1 MNSKRY
7 AIPSPCSEDWNKMTP
22 TEQGAFCAKCTKE
35 VLDCTSLSSKQIDHK
50 LTHSNQPCVRIY
62 PGQIDELNFLE
73 WFHTLTLKKRLKY
86 IFLFAFLLVTNGIH
100 SQDFIEPQQVVIDT
114 ADWVTQAE
122 LDATYEQQDHSQ
134 IPEYFPLHDFKW
146 EQPIGGAIATETLI
160 LGFTVIKEY
169 PEFTELCISPI
180 KAPIS
185 DFGQVKELE
194 AATVNQVAVGKNR
207 YSFQIRE
214 DFLIFHSNAII
225 TERIALKIHKK
236 DSDEIVYFDPI
247 RIPEGQREVYFDLSK
262 YENGTYIITI
272 EGETTTK
279 AIALTYW

>member
-62 PGQIDELNFLE
+62 PSQIDELNFLE
-73 WFHTLTLKKRLKY
+73 WFQTLTLKKQLKY
-86 IFLFAFLLVTNGIH
+86 IFLFAFLLVTNGVH
-100 SQDFIEPQQVVIDT
+100 SQDLIEPQQVVIDT

-122 LDATYEQQDHSQ
+122 LDETYKHQDHWQS
-134 IPEYFPLHDFKW
+134 IEYLPQPDFKW
-146 EQPIGGAIATETLI
+146 EQPIGGAIAPELLI
-160 LGFTVIKEY
+160 YGFAVIEGS

-180 KAPIS
+180 QAPKS
-185 DFGQVKELE
+185 DFGQEKELE
-194 AATVNQVAVGKNR
+194 VAAVNQVVVGKNR

-247 RIPEGQREVYFDLSK
+247 RVPEGQREVYFDLSI

-272 EGETTTK
+272 EGETNTK